1 MADHIATGFWIRA
14 VGDEIKDVWDYK
26 PSQDILDT
34 QGGWREAI
42 QITPDVNPM
51 REYINGHTIDI
62 NVTPAEIRWH
72 LAYLTVDDRKGMLIS
87 EANSKYQAVITSEM
101 NKETD
106 PDPDSHMDMAVV
118 QAANTVYTE
127 RVAQVN
133 ACTTQE
139 ELDAIWN
146 L

>member
-1 MADHIATGFWIRA
+1 MANIATGFWIR
-14 VGDEIKDVWDYK
+14 VVNGEVRDVWDYK
-26 PSQDILDT
+26 PSDDIIST
-34 QGGWREAI
+34 QPGWREAVE
-42 QITPDVNPM
+42 ITPDVNPM
-51 REYINGHTIDI
+51 REYINGYDI
-62 NVTPAEIRWH
+62 LLDPTPAEIVWK

-87 EANSKYQAVITSEM
+87 EANSKYQAVITAEM

>member
-1 MADHIATGFWIRA
+1 MADIIQTGYWIR
-14 VGDEIKDVWDYK
+14 VVDGNVVQVWDYK
-26 PSQDILDT
+26 PSQEILDT
-34 QGGWREAI
+34 QDGWREAI
-42 QITPDVNPM
+42 QITPDTDPM
-51 REYINGHTIDI
+51 REYINGYDIDI
-62 NVTPAEIRWH
+62 TVTPAEIRWH
-72 LAYLTVDDRKGMLIS
+72 IAYLTVDDRKGMLIS
-87 EANSKYQAVITSEM
+87 EADSKYQAVITQEM
-101 NKETD
+101 YKETD

-118 QAANTVYTE
+118 QAANTAYTE

>member
-1 MADHIATGFWIRA
+1 MANIATGFWIRA
-14 VGDEIKDVWDYK
+14 VDGEVRDVWDYK
-26 PSQDILDT
+26 PSQDILDS
-34 QGGWREAI
+34 QPGWREAVE
-42 QITPDVNPM
+42 ITPDVNPM
-51 REYINGHTIDI
+51 REYINGHVF
-62 NVTPAEIRWH
+62 NLEATPAEIVWQ

-87 EANSKYQAVITSEM
+87 EANSKYQAVITAEM

-127 RVAQVN
+127 RVAQIN

-139 ELDAIWN
+139 ELDVIWN

>member
-1 MADHIATGFWIRA
+1 MANIATGFWIR
-14 VGDEIKDVWDYK
+14 VKNGQVLDVWDYK
-26 PSQDILDT
+26 PSDDILST
-34 QGGWREAI
+34 QPGWREAVE
-42 QITPDVNPM
+42 ITPDVNPM
-51 REYINGHTIDI
+51 REYINGYVF
-62 NVTPAEIRWH
+62 NLEATPAEIVWQ

-87 EANSKYQAVITSEM
+87 EANSKYQAVITAEM